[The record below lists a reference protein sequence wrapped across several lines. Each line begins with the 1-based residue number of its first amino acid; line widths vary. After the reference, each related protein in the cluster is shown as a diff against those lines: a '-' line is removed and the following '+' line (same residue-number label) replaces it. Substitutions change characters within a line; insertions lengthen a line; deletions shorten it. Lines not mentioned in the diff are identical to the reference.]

1 MIALGGSIVHPDEI
15 NVAYLKEFKNFIST
29 ETAKGKKFIIVVG
42 GGAPARKFQRAANE
56 VVDVADNDL
65 DWLGIH
71 ATRLNAHLLRTIFRE
86 EAHPVI
92 LDERGR
98 INDFAGHAIIIGA
111 GWQPGW
117 STDFVAAQ
125 AAADF
130 NIKMVLILGKPEF
143 VYNKDNEQ
151 FSDAEPI
158 KELSWPEYLKL
169 IPNVWSPGIHAPVDP
184 VAAKLAEKEGLE
196 VIVAGGADLA
206 NVKNILE
213 GEKFKGTVIKS

>member
-1 MIALGGSIVHPDEI
+1 M
-15 NVAYLKEFKNFIST
+15 
-29 ETAKGKKFIIVVG
+29 
-42 GGAPARKFQRAANE
+42 
-56 VVDVADNDL
+56 
-65 DWLGIH
+65 
-71 ATRLNAHLLRTIFRE
+71 
-86 EAHPVI
+86 
-92 LDERGR
+92 
-98 INDFAGHAIIIGA
+98 
-111 GWQPGW
+111 
-117 STDFVAAQ
+117 AAQ

-143 VYNKDNEQ
+143 VYNKDNQQ